1 MFNEYAGFPNDGF
14 FTVLLDCMARSSA
27 DMVYFLLGD
36 GQ

>member
-1 MFNEYAGFPNDGF
+1 MFNEYAGFPNDDF
-14 FTVLLDCMARSSA
+14 FALLLGCMASSSA

>member
-1 MFNEYAGFPNDGF
+1 MFNEYAGFPSDDF
-14 FTVLLDCMARSSA
+14 FAVLLGCMMCSSA

>member
-1 MFNEYAGFPNDGF
+1 MFNEYPGFPSDEF
-14 FTVLLDCMARSSA
+14 FAVLLGCMARSSA

>member
-1 MFNEYAGFPNDGF
+1 MFNEYAGFPNDEF
-14 FTVLLDCMARSSA
+14 FTVLLHCMASSSA